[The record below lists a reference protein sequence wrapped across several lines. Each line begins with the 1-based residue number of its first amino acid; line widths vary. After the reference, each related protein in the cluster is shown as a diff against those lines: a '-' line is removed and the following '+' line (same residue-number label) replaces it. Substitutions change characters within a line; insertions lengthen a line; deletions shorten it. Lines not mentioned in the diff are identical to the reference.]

1 MLKYLGEID
10 CFEDL
15 ANIVGEDDAIKAWRG
30 KANYFRDL
38 SNAVF
43 GVGDYEA
50 DCIIAIDN
58 FILQLEDLRKK
69 MEDADTFFDILNV
82 IS

>member
-15 ANIVGEDDAIKAWRG
+15 ANIVGEDEAIKAWRG

-50 DCIIAIDN
+50 D
-58 FILQLEDLRKK
+58 FIFEND
-69 MEDADTFFDILNV
+69 EV
-82 IS
+82 V